1 MGEYGEATKRET
13 MTRYRID
20 RDDGQQD
27 EIAGTAWASYDE
39 AHAVLERYYG
49 DLCCSDEREYYR
61 IVAEATEVTETT
73 ETQRIPGR
81 QRCG

>member
-1 MGEYGEATKRET
+1 MGEDGEATKRET

-27 EIAGTAWASYDE
+27 EIAGTTFASYDE